1 MSADWIYFTPD
12 VSNTVEITV
21 FDDGNEKYN
30 YYINKWYIFGKWRGK
45 VALINA
51 VNQTIK
57 IPSISVWKTIAIA
70 TTR

>member
-1 MSADWIYFTPD
+1 MSIDWIYFTPD

-30 YYINKWYIFGKWRGK
+30 CYINKWYIFGKWRGK